1 MECADFISRG
11 AELSQLRESEIIG
24 RIAQRDTKEEGSSN
38 DILVIFGVKRSCVRT
53 KGLFILPDPRISEV
67 QLKKSNLSKVVFLE
81 AKDGTRS
88 HVKGFGIYSYISGF
102 KVGPKLA

>member
-1 MECADFISRG
+1 MNVG
-11 AELSQLRESEIIG
+11 LSEGGREGGPLS
-24 RIAQRDTKEEGSSN
+24 ALASHFLALSVSLSPTHSAN
-38 DILVIFGVKRSCVRT
+38 ART

-88 HVKGFGIYSYISGF
+88 HVKGFGIYSYFSGF